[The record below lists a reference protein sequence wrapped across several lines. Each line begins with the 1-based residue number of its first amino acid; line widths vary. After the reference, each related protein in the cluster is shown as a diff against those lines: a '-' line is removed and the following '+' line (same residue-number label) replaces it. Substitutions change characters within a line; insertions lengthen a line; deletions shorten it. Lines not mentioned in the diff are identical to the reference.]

1 LCGICGVVSGDPAA
15 ASRER
20 LEQMANVLRHR
31 GPDDAGV
38 WNSFNGDRAVG
49 LAHRRLSIIDLSPAG
64 HQPMSNEDG
73 SMWLTY
79 NGEIYNHSELRLAL
93 EAAGHRYRSHTDSET
108 IIHAFEEWGDSAVE
122 RFRGMFAFALWDER
136 RRRLVLVRDRL
147 GIKPLYYA
155 HVNGHLV
162 FASEIKAILTSG
174 IVKPRLADG
183 ALSEYLGFGYIAGE
197 GTMFRDIH
205 KVPPGHILTWDDGRV
220 ALRPYWDLRF
230 EPGPSMPESERDRA
244 FAALFK
250 ESVELRLMS
259 DVPLGVFLSGGL
271 DSSAIAAVTSRLV
284 GGPISTFSV
293 GFESRYYSEFPFARE
308 VARLVG
314 SDHHEIVLTADA
326 FFDAFPR
333 LVWHEDE
340 PLWGTAS
347 VALYFV
353 SELASRHV
361 KVVLSGEGSDELF
374 AGYDRY
380 WMTALN
386 ARALRVYQLL
396 PPGARAL
403 LRSGLSSTIV
413 PERARRALS
422 HTFLCQ
428 DSIPDGLILDNWFGV
443 FFPSWQRQVAGPA
456 LLSDLRTHDPYGSRR
471 DVFNQATAS
480 NIVDRF
486 LYLDIK
492 TSLVELLM
500 KQDQMSMATS
510 IESRVP
516 FLDHKLVEFS
526 ATLPP
531 RSKIKGT
538 SGKHIVK
545 NALRGLLPDSIVDR
559 KKMGFPVPWDLWLR
573 ESFLPRI
580 EAMLLEERSL
590 DRGWLTREAVSAIV
604 ADHRSGRHNY
614 SRQLWSLW
622 GLETWARTFLDEDC
636 ARVTEERAL
645 SRSGAVGRA
654 AAAR

>member
-1 LCGICGVVSGDPAA
+1 MSD
-15 ASRER
+15 
-20 LEQMANVLRHR
+20 VLRHR
-31 GPDDAGV
+31 GPDDGGV
-38 WNSFNGDRAVG
+38 WSAVSGDHAVG
-49 LAHRRLSIIDLSPAG
+49 LAHRRLSIIDLSRAG
-64 HQPMSNEDG
+64 HQPMSNEDD

-79 NGEIYNHSELRLAL
+79 NGEIYNHSELRLTL
-93 EAAGHRYRSHTDSET
+93 EAAGHKYRSHTDSET

-122 RFRGMFAFALWDER
+122 RFRGMFAFALWDVR

-155 HVNGHLV
+155 HVDGQLV

-174 IVKPRLADG
+174 LVKPQLADG

-197 GTMFRDIH
+197 GTMFRDIR
-205 KVPPGHILTWDDGRV
+205 KVPPGHMLIWEDGRV
-220 ALRPYWDLRF
+220 VLQRYWELRF
-230 EPGPSMPESERDRA
+230 DAGPSMSEQERERA
-244 FAALFK
+244 FFGLFQ
-250 ESVELRLMS
+250 ESVKLRLMS

-284 GGPISTFSV
+284 SDPINTFSV
-293 GFESRYYSEFPFARE
+293 GFESRYYSEFSFARE

-314 SDHHEIVLTADA
+314 ANHHEIVLTADA
-326 FFDAFPR
+326 FFDAVPR

-353 SELASRHV
+353 SELASRRV

-396 PPGARAL
+396 PRAARAL
-403 LRSGLSSTIV
+403 LRRGLSSATV

-428 DSIPDGLILDNWFGV
+428 DSMPEGLILDNWFGV
-443 FFPSWQRQVAGPA
+443 FPPAWQQQIAGPA
-456 LLSDLRTHDPYGSRR
+456 LRQDLQTHDPYQSRR
-471 DVFNQATAS
+471 EVFNSAQAS
-480 NIVDRF
+480 NVVDRF

-526 ATLPP
+526 ASLPL

-545 NALRGLLPDSIVDR
+545 NALHGLLPDSILHR

-580 EAMLLEERSL
+580 ETMLLEDRSL
-590 DRGWLTREAVSAIV
+590 DRGWLTREAVGAIV
-604 ADHRSGRHNY
+604 ADHRSGRRNY

-636 ARVTEERAL
+636 ADLAEDRGIPGSATVRRT
-645 SRSGAVGRA
+645 